1 MIIKH
6 TTAKNNYLKYLKVLP
21 ELKQRKSHLTQT
33 LDKSI
38 DTLSHIAVVEGTTL
52 GDQLYVVFDGI
63 DKEEADLE
71 YLSSLLQLKSARN
84 WM

>member
-21 ELKQRKSHLTQT
+21 QT